1 MKSYAE
7 QMLELVDAALL
18 DIDQQHK
25 SGKLADTP
33 VSNTNSLLRWITKSI
48 KEKRFATLMAKDL
61 IVWQKQGRSQGSK
74 TGLYAR
80 FQTLSDFYGMF
91 FGKDLQVK
99 PVLDKQIEQLMD
111 DMEGLGW
118 SVTNEYDLTE
128 SAKSQVFTD
137 GESSFVLCADQ
148 CESCF
153 DGGEELVRP
162 MSFYVRGNHAQFIQQ
177 ALRCGMILHKQ
188 TDYKS
193 KVKYHGEY
201 LIYPSNQGPILAE
214 IPLGFS
220 LDEYQTK
227 ADS

>member
-1 MKSYAE
+1 MRSYAE
-7 QMLELVDAALL
+7 QMLELVDIALL
-18 DIDQQHK
+18 DIHQEHQ

-33 VSNTNSLLRWITKSI
+33 VSNTNFLLRWITKSI

-61 IVWQKQGRSQGSK
+61 IAWQKLGRSQGSK
-74 TGLYAR
+74 TALYQR
-80 FQTLSDFYGMF
+80 FQTLSEFYGIF
-91 FGKDLQVK
+91 FGKDKTVK

-111 DMEGLGW
+111 VMEEAGW

-153 DGGEELVRP
+153 DGGEELMRP
-162 MSFYVRGNHAQFIQQ
+162 MSFYVRGNHSQFIEK
-177 ALRCGMILHKQ
+177 ALQCGMMLHKQ

-214 IPLGFS
+214 IPLGFT
-220 LDEYQTK
+220 LAEYQ
-227 ADS
+227 SQS